1 MKTTQLY
8 RKHNGVLALRYVTMM
23 LIRFGVILSFVKIS
37 WKISSRGCVVIVPET
52 FTAPALSVGV
62 KNDFD

>member
-23 LIRFGVILSFVKIS
+23 LIRLGVIL
-37 WKISSRGCVVIVPET
+37 RET
-52 FTAPALSVGV
+52 FMVPALSGGV
-62 KNDFD
+62 IFCEN